1 MLNMIDYDYD
11 FNYDGIY
18 GGYYDDNYS
27 ISATNNNN
35 NILRIHNN
43 NYYDNDIIYHD
54 ILPSDTP
61 NNVESMVVRSIYHIQ
76 LYNIAHSRI
85 QTDGECI
92 FIFRLV
98 CQVSFYLNFASND
111 DNYGD
116 NRLL

>member
-1 MLNMIDYDYD
+1 MIVYDYD

-54 ILPSDTP
+54 ILPSDTQT
-61 NNVESMVVRSIYHIQ
+61 NVESMVVRSIYHFHRVCNDNYEAES
-76 LYNIAHSRI
+76 YNDTYYVR
-85 QTDGECI
+85 
-92 FIFRLV
+92 
-98 CQVSFYLNFASND
+98 SND
-111 DNYGD
+111 SNSHTYDGNK
-116 NRLL
+116 N